1 MIGGDVGT
9 GDHPFV
15 LLRLPWKA
23 CFSHGC
29 RVCLTNSPS
38 YSAPNGIPS
47 PLATDQSTFG
57 TAMTLNGAY
66 SWSGDVTTQ
75 WRRCVRRETSVP
87 TGRAIRREGPDGN
100 RVNPNATEPVRR
112 FQWWGWLSRRI
123 HFGKWIG
130 LAISAIELA
139 EALRH
144 ARYMMTRRG

>member
-100 RVNPNATEPVRR
+100 RVNPSATEPVRR
-112 FQWWGWLSRRI
+112 FQWGWLSTIGGYISGNGYVWPFQPLNWRR
-123 HFGKWIG
+123 HLG
-130 LAISAIELA
+130 
-139 EALRH
+139 
-144 ARYMMTRRG
+144 TRGT